1 MKLKLAFFTE
11 KEKKVPNQKD
21 TRFSAE
27 YISRTRN
34 FSPPFAWQSNQ

>member
-11 KEKKVPNQKD
+11 KEMKVPNQKD

-27 YISRTRN
+27 YISQTRN